1 MVRIIV
7 LVMVVGATLVVALLS
22 GFSGAAFAQQQTNEG
37 TPCPPEC
44 LTDTLEIVTW
54 YPSPYNTYETL
65 NSAKLAVG
73 AYEDTE
79 PSHIGE
85 AEDLKAWGQL
95 KVGRGVIFKPIDPEN
110 VDNSQINNFIHPA
123 YAFTQGAEA
132 GELVYTTDDKFYHYN
147 GSTWVTQ
154 AGESSGQEAIY
165 TACTW
170 AYDYREGIMSVD
182 TNNYNMAN
190 SGDNPA
196 LGRIRQSWSCIP
208 KTCVEI
214 GLTVGTTAGTYKDLG
229 VIANEPLSVACSG
242 PGGCNWDGTY
252 ADGHPVSAGRSL
264 RACLRQ

>member
-95 KVGRGVIFKPIDPEN
+95 KVGRGVIFKPVDPEN
-110 VDNSQINNFIHPA
+110 VDNSQINNFIAPA

-147 GSTWVTQ
+147 GSTWVSQ
-154 AGESSGQEAIY
+154 GGAGGDIIQF
-165 TACTW
+165 ACTW
-170 AYDYREGIMSVD
+170 AYDYREGVKSVD
-182 TNNYNMAN
+182 A
-190 SGDNPA
+190 SGR
-196 LGRIRQSWSCIP
+196 GIQSW
-208 KTCVEI
+208 EI
-214 GLTVGTTAGTYKDLG
+214 
-229 VIANEPLSVACSG
+229 
-242 PGGCNWDGTY
+242 
-252 ADGHPVSAGRSL
+252 
-264 RACLRQ
+264 

>member
-95 KVGRGVIFKPIDPEN
+95 KVGRGVIFKPVDPEN

-123 YAFTQGAEA
+123 YAFTQGAEP

-147 GSTWVTQ
+147 GSSWMPQ
-154 AGESSGQEAIY
+154 AGGSSGQVIY
-165 TACTW
+165 TACAW
-170 AYDYREGIMSVD
+170 RYDFREGVISTLGEA
-182 TNNYNMAN
+182 TNW
-190 SGDNPA
+190 GCTPV
-196 LGRIRQSWSCIP
+196 
-208 KTCVEI
+208 TCASI
-214 GLTVGTTAGTYKDLG
+214 GLTTAKGWEDLG

-242 PGGCNWDGTY
+242 TDLCTWD
-252 ADGHPVSAGRSL
+252 HSVST
-264 RACLRQ
+264 